1 MTTDKQPVDLVPLP
15 DWGGA
20 QIIPDNLIRDYARAN
35 VARATAAKD
44 AAIVDLQSTIEALRL
59 RALAGEEAN
68 NTLRAMCLIEEGRT
82 TKAEARAERLAEA
95 LREARDYVTTELARE
110 REAFKGYEH
119 CSDVASIEADLAKI
133 DALLREQEEGQ

>member
-1 MTTDKQPVDLVPLP
+1 MTDIKLLSLP
-15 DWGGA
+15 EWGGA

-35 VARATAAKD
+35 VAHATAAKD

-95 LREARDYVTTELARE
+95 LRDTREYVTAALRAQ
-110 REAFKGYEH
+110 REAFAGHED
-119 CSDVASIEADLAKI
+119 CSDIPGIEADLHKI
-133 DALLREQEEGQ
+133 DALLPEQEEGNG